1 MHRYLRAGRAVALA
15 ALIIGGAASLPV
27 AMAQP
32 AFAASHTYTWSVT
45 CSGDGGC
52 NVSWNWTQN
61 GTVIANPSSGSV
73 VYNSG
78 LGCGGG
84 GINCSFSNSSSP
96 TTQYVQPDT
105 ANGITATLQVCVAPL
120 SGPAQCN
127 TQTSTQSFAP
137 GSSVSVNLPASVKA
151 KSTSNCSPGY
161 PCGGSKQ
168 ISETATFTLN
178 S

>member
-1 MHRYLRAGRAVALA
+1 MHRYLRAGRAVAL

-32 AFAASHTYTWSVT
+32 AFAASHTYTWSLT

-52 NVSWNWTQN
+52 NASWNWTQN
-61 GTVIANPSSGSV
+61 GVVIANPTSGSV
-73 VYNSG
+73 VYNYG
-78 LGCGGG
+78 PGCPLS
-84 GINCSFSNSSSP
+84 NCGVSSSSS
-96 TTQYVQPDT
+96 TTQFVQPDT
-105 ANGITATLQVCVAPL
+105 ANGLTATLQVCVSA
-120 SGPAQCN
+120 SGVAQCS

-137 GSSVSVNLPASVKA
+137 GSSVSVSLPASVKG

-168 ISETATFTLN
+168 ISETATLTLN

>member
-1 MHRYLRAGRAVALA
+1 MHGYLRAGRALALA
-15 ALIIGGAASLPV
+15 ALIMGGAASLPV

-32 AFAASHTYTWSVT
+32 AFAASHTYTWSLT

-61 GTVIANPSSGSV
+61 GTVIANPTSGSV

-78 LGCGGG
+78 FGCGGT
-84 GINCSFSNSSSP
+84 CSLSSSSS
-96 TTQYVQPDT
+96 TNQFVQPDT
-105 ANGITATLQVCVAPL
+105 ANGITATLQACVSV
-120 SGPAQCN
+120 SGVAQCS

-137 GSSVSVNLPASVKA
+137 GSSVSVSLPASVKG
-151 KSTSNCSPGY
+151 KSTSQCSPGY

-168 ISETATFTLN
+168 TSETATFTLN